1 MATPTL
7 HCKIASSLSPSSGDA
22 VVIGSYVEV
31 SSTNLSVPNND
42 DEGGYNDSQSLA
54 STAVPTIRLVM
65 ANGPEISKS
74 YNIYPLL
81 NIFLNRC
88 MSKKILENIS
98 TVVSII
104 G

>member
-1 MATPTL
+1 MSVRAVATPTL
-7 HCKIASSLSPSSGDA
+7 HSKMASSLSPSSGDA

-31 SSTNLSVPNND
+31 SSTKLSVPNDD

-65 ANGPEISKS
+65 ANEPVISK
-74 YNIYPLL
+74 L
-81 NIFLNRC
+81 NNNCL
-88 MSKKILENIS
+88 
-98 TVVSII
+98 